1 MFQVHFVSVLGL
13 CCLIKESYLSFIG
26 RPLLVAPTEA
36 MLNSVVIV
44 HCELPVYPKN
54 ESVLFQLF
62 KTGDRS
68 KLLGEFSS
76 LNGEAAEIA
85 MVIRWHHDGSLEC
98 VAKAQ
103 NNSTF
108 QQTVSNT
115 HRLRVIEPV
124 KSATVHVLSGPT
136 EFLEGQSLKL
146 SCSIT
151 AGSYVSY
158 KWLLNGQLLPLSS
171 LPDHPD
177 HLHNVM
183 DAFRTSRNNSGSYM
197 CVATN
202 QFNTSQVFTANSSD
216 VLITVKELVSDV
228 KISFTVMKEATQNY
242 SALVNCQA
250 LRGTPPIT
258 FRLLKETHL
267 ISSDTVDDMKA
278 TFRIPVVLDRHLG
291 WFRCQADNGAQVASS
306 LLLPIEVVAASGPVT
321 LHYDTD
327 TGENYVVIG
336 LRLYCKAAKG
346 SQPRYRWFLN
356 STRLPES
363 GAFYQMVH
371 QPPERSV
378 LLLSVNSKSAGVY
391 HCEVSD
397 IFDNSTTFS
406 SRRIPINK
414 DALNRLPT
422 SVMAVVFG
430 SFAVVVLM
438 VVICCS
444 VGVAFRRKKENKNN
458 ASSVIKPRGSIILL
472 SYVRWGL
479 ESERMGPACED
490 ELDVPGYCED
500 TAVVTAA
507 RAVDFEEAISDEKN
521 CSV

>member
-1 MFQVHFVSVLGL
+1 MFQVNFVSVLGL

-103 NNSTF
+103 NNSAF

-158 KWLLNGQLLPLSS
+158 KWLLNGQLFPLSS
-171 LPDHPD
+171 LPDRPD
-177 HLHNVM
+177 HLVIN
-183 DAFRTSRNNSGSYM
+183 RTSRNNSGSYM

-228 KISFTVMKEATQNY
+228 KISFTVMKETTQNY
-242 SALVNCQA
+242 SAVVNCQA

-258 FRLLKETHL
+258 FRLFKETHL

-327 TGENYVVIG
+327 TGENYAVIG

-346 SQPRYRWFLN
+346 SQLRYRWFLN
-356 STRLPES
+356 STRLPER

-378 LLLSVNSKSAGVY
+378 LLLSVSRKSAGVY

-397 IFDNSTTFS
+397 IFDNSTAFS

-422 SVMAVVFG
+422 SVVAVVFG
-430 SFAVVVLM
+430 SFTVVVLM

-500 TAVVTAA
+500 AAVVTAA
-507 RAVDFEEAISDEKN
+507 RAVDFEEAISDEKK